1 MSDFYEKL
9 AADMPALIDT
19 GIVTKSQAERL
30 LTHYRLKP
38 EEPTSSKL
46 VPILSIIG
54 ATFVGVGFIL
64 YFASNWNLFS
74 DWQKL
79 AILATATAS
88 SHAAAYVLLFLRDY
102 RKTGHAMAL
111 LGSLLY

>member
-1 MSDFYEKL
+1 M
-9 AADMPALIDT
+9 
-19 GIVTKSQAERL
+19 TKSQAERL

-38 EEPTSSKL
+38 EEPASSKL

-54 ATFVGVGFIL
+54 AAFVGIGFIL

-79 AILATATAS
+79 AILVTATVS
-88 SHAAAYVLLFLRDY
+88 TYAAAYVLLFVREY
-102 RKTGHAMAL
+102 AKTGHAMAL
-111 LGSLLY
+111 L

>member
-1 MSDFYEKL
+1 M
-9 AADMPALIDT
+9 
-19 GIVTKSQAERL
+19 TKSQAERL

-38 EEPTSSKL
+38 EEPASSKL

-64 YFASNWNLFS
+64 YFASNWNVFS

-79 AILATATAS
+79 AILVTATFS
-88 SHAAAYVLLFLRDY
+88 TYAAAYVLLFVRDY
-102 RKTGHAMAL
+102 RKT
-111 LGSLLY
+111 

>member
-1 MSDFYEKL
+1 M
-9 AADMPALIDT
+9 
-19 GIVTKSQAERL
+19 TKSQAERL

-46 VPILSIIG
+46 VPILSVIG

-64 YFASNWNLFS
+64 YFASNWDLFS

-79 AILATATAS
+79 AILVTATVS
-88 SHAAAYVLLFLRDY
+88 VHAAALVLLYVREY
-102 RKTGHAMAL
+102 KKTGHAMAL
-111 LGSLLY
+111 L